1 MMKLAKVIGNV
12 VSTRKE
18 EALVGFK
25 ILLVEELDA
34 KSKQLTGNTFVAV
47 DTLGAGLLDTVL
59 IVQGSGARV
68 VSETHQSAPLDAA
81 IVGIVD
87 KWDVNL

>member
-1 MMKLAKVIGNV
+1 VIGNV

-68 VSETHQSAPLDAA
+68 VSETHQGAPLDAA

>member
-1 MMKLAKVIGNV
+1 MKLAKVIGNV

-34 KSKQLTGNTFVAV
+34 KSKQLTGNTFVAI

-59 IVQGSGARV
+59 VVQGSGARV
-68 VSETHQSAPLDAA
+68 VSEIHQSAPLDAS

>member
-1 MMKLAKVIGNV
+1 MKLARVIGNV

-25 ILLVEELDA
+25 ILLVEEMDA
-34 KSKQLTGNTFVAV
+34 KSKQLTGHTFVAV

-59 IVQGSGARV
+59 VVQGSGARV
-68 VSETHQSAPLDAA
+68 VSEIHQKAPLDAA

>member
-1 MMKLAKVIGNV
+1 MKLAKVIGNV

-68 VSETHQSAPLDAA
+68 VSETHQGAPLDAA